1 MCRSWGYRTLPA
13 TRRPG
18 SVTVTTMSSEASTT
32 ALADALGEARLLAAA
47 RPWTLPAPATEA
59 EAAQLLVLLAANTAL
74 PAPEI
79 EAQPDGALHFNW
91 EAGERGWVTLSV
103 DGHALLTH
111 SAVIDGDEYTLAEP
125 WDGQSL
131 TDWAAEVLRRLW
143 VLPAQPGRTGDS
155 PGAQPKAT

>member
-1 MCRSWGYRTLPA
+1 
-13 TRRPG
+13 
-18 SVTVTTMSSEASTT
+18 MSSETLRT
-32 ALADALGEARLLAAA
+32 ALHEARLLGAD
-47 RPWTLPAPATEA
+47 RPWTPPTPATEA
-59 EAAQLLVLLAANTAL
+59 EAERLLALLATE
-74 PAPEI
+74 PAWPPGEI
-79 EAQPDGALHFNW
+79 EVQPDGSIHLGW

-143 VLPAQPGRTGDS
+143 ALPAQPGRTGDS

>member
-1 MCRSWGYRTLPA
+1 
-13 TRRPG
+13 
-18 SVTVTTMSSEASTT
+18 MSSETLRT
-32 ALADALGEARLLAAA
+32 ALHEARLLGAD
-47 RPWTLPAPATEA
+47 RPWTPPTPATEA
-59 EAAQLLVLLAANTAL
+59 EAERLLALLATE
-74 PAPEI
+74 PAWPPGEI
-79 EAQPDGALHFNW
+79 EVQPDGAIHLGW

-125 WDGQSL
+125 WDGRSL

-143 VLPAQPGRTGDS
+143 AQPAQPGRTGDS

>member
-1 MCRSWGYRTLPA
+1 
-13 TRRPG
+13 
-18 SVTVTTMSSEASTT
+18 MSSETLRT
-32 ALADALGEARLLAAA
+32 ALHEARLLGAD
-47 RPWTLPAPATEA
+47 RPWTPPTPATEA
-59 EAAQLLVLLAANTAL
+59 EAERLLALLATE
-74 PAPEI
+74 PAWPPGEI
-79 EAQPDGALHFNW
+79 EVQPDGAIHLGW

-125 WDGQSL
+125 WDGRSL

-143 VLPAQPGRTGDS
+143 TPSAQPGRTGDS